1 MSNDQQRGDRR
12 EEQYEEQRDEAN
24 IGDVSSD
31 GGSTAQ
37 EERRT
42 CVHDRFPFLEA
53 DHSEERA
60 VEISNWA
67 LEQHIQDYSD

>member
-42 CVHDRFPFLEA
+42 CVHDL
-53 DHSEERA
+53 SL
-60 VEISNWA
+60 I
-67 LEQHIQDYSD
+67 HI